1 MATEQTHANEVREVT
16 ERWMQGWNEQ
26 DANLLLAQLADSF
39 EYTDPAWPS
48 TITDAAEVR
57 RFTAACWR
65 AMPDVRFTEPLG
77 LFTSTDGNA
86 ACAPWH
92 MSATFSDRFDPP
104 GYAGTGQRIEIDGV
118 DVFEVE
124 DGKITRL
131 RTIYDA
137 MEIGRAIGLV
147 PARGSRAER
156 MGAKLQGLM
165 AKRRRRR

>member
-1 MATEQTHANEVREVT
+1 MATEQTHSTELREVT
-16 ERWMQGWNEQ
+16 ERWMQGWNQQ
-26 DANLLLAQLADSF
+26 DADLLVAQLADSF
-39 EYTDPAWPS
+39 EYTDPAWP
-48 TITDAAEVR
+48 TAITDADEVR

-77 LFTSTDGNA
+77 LFASADGNA

-92 MSATFSDRFDPP
+92 MSATLSGRFEPP
-104 GYAGTGQRIEIDGV
+104 GYEGTGQRIEIDGV
-118 DVFEVE
+118 DVFELRG
-124 DGKITRL
+124 GKIARL

-147 PARGSRAER
+147 PARGSRGER

-165 AKRRRRR
+165 AKRRRR